1 MSLSF
6 SIPIATRMVGEAGQG
21 IILMGSILAKALVK
35 EGYWVAQSQHYGAQV
50 RGGIS
55 YCDTLFDIEPIDY
68 PLADSFDILYL
79 MHGIGSNHIEK
90 LKRNS
95 ILFYDEKFVEKL
107 PPYITRITRKII
119 KVPASKIAL
128 EELSN
133 INVANM
139 ISLGVLCSVTQ
150 LVSEDILI
158 ETVRENVATN
168 YRDIDEKAVR
178 IGYSLIEKRY
188 PLKFYEKIERLGRGY
203 E

>member
-6 SIPIATRMVGEAGQG
+6 SIPLAIRMVGEAGQG
-21 IILMGSILAKALVK
+21 IILMGSILAKSLVK

-50 RGGIS
+50 RGGVS

-68 PLADSFDILYL
+68 PLADHFDVLYL
-79 MHGIGSNHIEK
+79 MHGIGSNNIEK

-107 PPYITRITRKII
+107 PQHINRITRKIV
-119 KVPASKIAL
+119 KVPASRVAL

-158 ETVRENVATN
+158 ETVRENVSAN
-168 YRDIDEKAVR
+168 YKDIDEKAVR

-188 PLKFYEKIERLGRGY
+188 PLKFYKKIERLGKGY